1 MVRFISAATDAFFF
15 PFMEKIR
22 ESDKGTLSPLRGVK
36 GDKIQLYF

>member
-22 ESDKGTLSPLRGVK
+22 ESDKGTLVK
-36 GDKIQLYF
+36 GDKIQLCF